1 MHPDVKHFIEY
12 NIELVDNNDWE
23 QFFESLYKYNTSSK
37 GIFYKRIVDVLQDA
51 GIDILTLSYQAR
63 KNVIYKI
70 MNDIVEDLL
79 NRNSAHDRNWVLP
92 TAVVFPYLKCGLGL
106 EQEDLI
112 EIFKAIGY
120 NHNLEYNSSD
130 YYLEVPAV

>member
-12 NIELVDNNDWE
+12 NIELIDNNEWE

-63 KNVIYKI
+63 KNVMYKI
-70 MNDIVEDLL
+70 MNDIIEDLL
-79 NRNSAHDRNWVLP
+79 NINSGYDRNWYIP
-92 TAVVFPYLKCGLGL
+92 TGIVFPLIKCELGL
-106 EQEDLI
+106 IQEDLI
-112 EIFKAIGY
+112 EIFKAVGDS
-120 NHNLEYNSSD
+120 HDLKYNSSD